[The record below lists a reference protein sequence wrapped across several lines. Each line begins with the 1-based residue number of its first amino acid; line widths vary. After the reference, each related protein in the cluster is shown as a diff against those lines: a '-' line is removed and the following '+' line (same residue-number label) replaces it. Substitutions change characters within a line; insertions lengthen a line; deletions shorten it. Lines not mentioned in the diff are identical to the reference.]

1 MKMKQEITKHL
12 SHILADTYQLYLK
25 THGYHWNVRGPQF
38 HSLHTLFM
46 TQYTEM
52 WMALDVIAERIRA
65 LGDLAPMSSDAY
77 NGLSSIKDGSPNLKA
92 NEMLEDLK
100 VGHERVIATLK
111 AAMDVVSEAGDEPS
125 IDLITQRLATHQK
138 TLWMISASMDE
149 D

>member
-1 MKMKQEITKHL
+1 MKKEITKHL

-52 WMALDVIAERIRA
+52 WTALDVIAERIRA
-65 LGDLAPMSSDAY
+65 LGELAPMSSDAY
-77 NGLSSIKDGSPNLKA
+77 ASLSPIKDGLPSLKA
-92 NEMLEDLK
+92 HEMLMDLK
-100 VGHERVIATLK
+100 SGHEVLIDTLK
-111 AAMDVVSEAGDEPS
+111 AAMSVVTAANDEPS
-125 IDLITQRLATHQK
+125 IDLITQRLAIHEK

>member
-1 MKMKQEITKHL
+1 
-12 SHILADTYQLYLK
+12 
-25 THGYHWNVRGPQF
+25 
-38 HSLHTLFM
+38 
-46 TQYTEM
+46 
-52 WMALDVIAERIRA
+52 MALDVIAERIRA

-125 IDLITQRLATHQK
+125 IDLITQRLALHQK